1 MKNQTKNTIL
11 YDKHFTQAV
20 FIKRL
25 NQKNKKIW
33 PCITTCSNNK

>member
-20 FIKRL
+20 LIKGYT
-25 NQKNKKIW
+25 KKI
-33 PCITTCSNNK
+33 KKYGHV